1 MLDGDCYRCS
11 MSAAE
16 TTTEQVIE
24 ILTAAGFD
32 YHDFK
37 CEAAAN
43 RYNTD
48 RVIAARTADHPAN
61 LWASIAEMARKCSDA
76 DFTRA
81 WGLAGMPI
89 PDEYLVEDEAA

>member
-1 MLDGDCYRCS
+1 

-24 ILTAAGFD
+24 TLTAAGFD

-48 RVIAARTADHPAN
+48 LAVAARTADHPVN

-89 PDEYLVEDEAA
+89 PDEYLEDEAA